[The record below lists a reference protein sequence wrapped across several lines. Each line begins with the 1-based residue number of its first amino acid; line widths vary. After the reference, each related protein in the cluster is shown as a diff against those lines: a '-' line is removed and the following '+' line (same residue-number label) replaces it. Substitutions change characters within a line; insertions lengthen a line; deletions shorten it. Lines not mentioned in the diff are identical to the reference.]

1 MDGVDLASAAR
12 DVECPMLLLQA
23 DPAMG
28 AALTQEDIDIVLTN
42 APDPRLIRVHG
53 VGHMI
58 HDEKPAD
65 FLQAIDTFLINP
77 IITR

>member
-1 MDGVDLASAAR
+1 M
-12 DVECPMLLLQA
+12 PKLLLQA
-23 DPAMG
+23 HPAIA
-28 AALTQEDIDIVLTN
+28 AALTQEEIDIVQTT
-42 APDPRLIRVHG
+42 APEPRQLRVHV